1 MLEGYTLK
9 NDRDKQWDRI
19 EKEMI
24 SNGSS
29 RKDIKACKSYFFN
42 GEILSENFRW
52 KDLFL
57 MHPNPTIEGWQNFF
71 DEEITEPLTEQNYST
86 LQFYLC
92 GQLYEDYFDA
102 EDQSYYFKVVFGE
115 HYDENKTFPIKIN
128 KESEYRKITLTPNH
142 ILSHLMT
149 YFSRYM
155 EDVKVDYAGI
165 LRFNLDYLDS
175 LLPLV
180 DTTPFSA
187 QKFRT
192 KDKTED
198 GVRFIGMQSSTKKM
212 LEWSYAKPSKKID
225 QERIDAANAVKEVF
239 LKHADN
245 LGEFNALHEKV
256 RKDLK
261 IKG

>member
-24 SNGSS
+24 SNGGS
-29 RKDIKACKSYFFN
+29 RKDIKACKSYFFD
-42 GEILSENFRW
+42 GERLSENFRW
-52 KDLFL
+52 NDLFL
-57 MHPNPTIEGWQNFF
+57 MHPNPTIDGWQKFF
-71 DEEITEPLTEQNYST
+71 DEEVTEPLTDRNYLT
-86 LQFYLC
+86 LQFFLC

-128 KESEYRKITLTPNH
+128 KESEYRTITLTPNH

-165 LRFNLDYLDS
+165 LRFNLEYLDS

-180 DTTPFSA
+180 STKFFGVAKDRSDT
-187 QKFRT
+187 
-192 KDKTED
+192 DD
-198 GVRFIGMQSSTKKM
+198 GVRVAALQSSVTKM
-212 LEWSYAKPSKKID
+212 LKWSYAKPSKKID
-225 QERIDAANAVKEVF
+225 QERIDAANSVKEVF
-239 LKHADN
+239 IKHADN

-261 IKG
+261 IKD